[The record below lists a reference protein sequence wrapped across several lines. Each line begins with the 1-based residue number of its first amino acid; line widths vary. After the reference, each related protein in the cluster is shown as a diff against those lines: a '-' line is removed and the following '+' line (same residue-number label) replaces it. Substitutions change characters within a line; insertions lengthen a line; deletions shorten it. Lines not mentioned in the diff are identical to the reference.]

1 MPIDRQIE
9 KMRVQMTVNG
19 RRHERAV
26 EPRTL
31 LVDFIRQEL
40 RLTGTHV
47 GCAHGS
53 CGACTVLI
61 DGRAGRSCSTLAL
74 QADGAEIRTVESLAD
89 RDEPL
94 HPIQQAFHECHA
106 LQCGYC
112 TPGFLMATSQLLQEH
127 PDPTEQQI
135 RAGLAGNLCR
145 CTGYVNIVRAVK
157 LAAQKLRETDA

>member
-1 MPIDRQIE
+1 MSTE
-9 KMRVQMTVNG
+9 KMRVSMTVNG
-19 RRHERAV
+19 RRHERDV

-31 LVDFIRQEL
+31 LVDFIRREL
-40 RLTGTHV
+40 GLTGTHI

-74 QADGAEIRTVESLAD
+74 QAEGAEVRTVESLAAPGA
-89 RDEPL
+89 PL

-112 TPGFLMATSQLLQEH
+112 TPGFLMAASQLLRDL
-127 PDPTEQQI
+127 PDPTEEQI

-157 LAAQKLRETDA
+157 LAAQRLREKSA

>member
-1 MPIDRQIE
+1 MSTE
-9 KMRVQMTVNG
+9 KMRVRMTVNG
-19 RRHERAV
+19 RRHERDV

-40 RLTGTHV
+40 GLTGTHI

-74 QADGAEIRTVESLAD
+74 QAEGAEVRTVESLAAPGA
-89 RDEPL
+89 PL

-112 TPGFLMATSQLLQEH
+112 TPGFLMAASQLLQDH
-127 PDPTEQQI
+127 PDPTEPQI

-157 LAAQKLRETDA
+157 LAAQRLREKAP

>member
-1 MPIDRQIE
+1 MSIE
-9 KMRVQMTVNG
+9 KLTVRMMVNG
-19 RRHERAV
+19 RRCERQV
-26 EPRTL
+26 EPRML
-31 LVDFIRQEL
+31 LVDFLREEL

-61 DGRAGRSCSTLAL
+61 DGAAGRSCSTLAL
-74 QADGAEIRTVESLAD
+74 QAEGADIRTVESLAEPD
-89 RDEPL
+89 APL

-112 TPGFLMATSQLLQEH
+112 TPGFLMATSELLARH
-127 PDPTEQQI
+127 PEPSDEEI

-157 LAAQKLRETDA
+157 LAAKKMKA

>member
-1 MPIDRQIE
+1 MPIE
-9 KMRVQMTVNG
+9 KVTVRMTVNG
-19 RRHERAV
+19 RGCERSV

-31 LVDFIRQEL
+31 LVDFLRQDL

-61 DGRAGRSCSTLAL
+61 DGRAGRSCTTLAL
-74 QADGAEIRTVESLAD
+74 QAEGADIRTVESLAAPD
-89 RDEPL
+89 APL
-94 HPIQQAFHECHA
+94 HAIQQAFHECHA

-112 TPGFLMATSQLLQEH
+112 TPGFLMATSQLLQDR
-127 PDPTEQQI
+127 PDPSDKEI
-135 RAGLAGNLCR
+135 HAGLAGNLCR

-157 LAAQKLRETDA
+157 LAARKLKDARA

>member
-1 MPIDRQIE
+1 MPIE
-9 KMRVQMTVNG
+9 KMTVRMTVNG
-19 RRHERAV
+19 RRQERAV
-26 EPRTL
+26 EPRML
-31 LVDFIRQEL
+31 LVDFLRGEL

-61 DGRAGRSCSTLAL
+61 DGRASRSCTTLAL
-74 QADGAEIRTVESLAD
+74 QVEGADIRTVESLAAS
-89 RDEPL
+89 EAPL

-112 TPGFLMATSQLLQEH
+112 TPGFLIATSQLLQDYPE
-127 PDPTEQQI
+127 PSEQQI

-157 LAAQKLRETDA
+157 LAATKLKKANA

>member
-1 MPIDRQIE
+1 
-9 KMRVQMTVNG
+9 MRVRMTVNG
-19 RRHERAV
+19 RRHERDV

-40 RLTGTHV
+40 GLTGTHI

-74 QADGAEIRTVESLAD
+74 QAEGAEVRTVESLAAPGA
-89 RDEPL
+89 PL

-112 TPGFLMATSQLLQEH
+112 TPGFLMAASQLLQDH
-127 PDPTEQQI
+127 PDPTEPQI

-157 LAAQKLRETDA
+157 LAAQRLREKAP

>member
-1 MPIDRQIE
+1 MPIE
-9 KMRVQMTVNG
+9 KMTVRMTVNG
-19 RRHERAV
+19 RRYERQV

-40 RLTGTHV
+40 HLTGTHV

-61 DGRAGRSCSTLAL
+61 DGRAGRSCATLAL
-74 QADGAEIRTVESLAD
+74 QAEGADIRTVESLAEPD
-89 RDEPL
+89 APL
-94 HPIQQAFHECHA
+94 HPIQQAFHECHG

-112 TPGFLMATSQLLQEH
+112 TPGFLMATSQLLRQH
-127 PDPTEQQI
+127 PNPTDAQI

-157 LAAQKLRETDA
+157 LAAQKLKPVKA

>member
-1 MPIDRQIE
+1 MPVE
-9 KMRVQMTVNG
+9 KHRVSLTVNG
-19 RRHERAV
+19 RRHEREV
-26 EPRTL
+26 EPRML
-31 LVDFIRQEL
+31 LVDFLRIEL

-53 CGACTVLI
+53 CGACTVMI
-61 DGRAGRSCSTLAL
+61 DGRAGRSCTTLAL

-89 RDEPL
+89 PEGPL
-94 HPIQQAFHECHA
+94 NPIQQAFHECHA

-112 TPGFLMATSQLLQEH
+112 TPGFLMATTQLLEQH
-127 PDPTEQQI
+127 PEPTDAQI

-157 LAAQKLRETDA
+157 LAAQKIKAARA

>member
-1 MPIDRQIE
+1 MLE
-9 KMRVQMTVNG
+9 KLTVRMTVNG
-19 RRHERAV
+19 RRCEREV

-31 LVDFIRQEL
+31 LVDFLREHL

-61 DGRAGRSCSTLAL
+61 DGAAGRSCATLAL
-74 QADGAEIRTVESLAD
+74 QAEGADIRTVESLAEPD
-89 RDEPL
+89 APL

-112 TPGFLMATSQLLQEH
+112 TPGFLMSTSELLRLH
-127 PDPTEQQI
+127 PHPSDEEI

-157 LAAQKLRETDA
+157 LAAERLQK

>member
-1 MPIDRQIE
+1 MAIE
-9 KMRVQMTVNG
+9 THKLRLTVNG
-19 RRHERAV
+19 RRCEAEV

-31 LVDFIRQEL
+31 LVDFLRQDL

-53 CGACTVLI
+53 CGACTVMI
-61 DGRAGRSCSTLAL
+61 DGITGRSCTTLAL
-74 QADGAEIRTVESLAD
+74 QAEGGEVRTVESLA
-89 RDEPL
+89 EPEGPL
-94 HPIQQAFHECHA
+94 NPLQQAFHECHA

-112 TPGFLMATSQLLQEH
+112 TPGFLMAATQLLHEH
-127 PDPTEQQI
+127 PDPTDEQI

-157 LAAQKLRETDA
+157 LAARRISEAGA

>member
-1 MPIDRQIE
+1 MPTE
-9 KMRVQMTVNG
+9 KMRVCMTVNG
-19 RRHERAV
+19 QRHEREV

-40 RLTGTHV
+40 GLTGTHI

-74 QADGAEIRTVESLAD
+74 QADGAEVRTVESLAAPGA
-89 RDEPL
+89 PL
-94 HPIQQAFHECHA
+94 HPIQRAFHECHA

-135 RAGLAGNLCR
+135 RSGLAGNLCR

-157 LAAQKLRETDA
+157 IAAQRLREKAA

>member
-1 MPIDRQIE
+1 MPIE
-9 KMRVQMTVNG
+9 KTTVRMTVNG
-19 RRHERAV
+19 RRYERQV

-61 DGRAGRSCSTLAL
+61 DGRAGRSCTTLAL
-74 QADGAEIRTVESLAD
+74 QAEGADIRTVESLAGPD
-89 RDEPL
+89 APL
-94 HPIQQAFHECHA
+94 HPIQQAFHECHG

-112 TPGFLMATSQLLQEH
+112 TPGFLMATTQLLHDQ
-127 PDPTEQQI
+127 PDPTDAQI

-157 LAAQKLRETDA
+157 LAAKKLREAKA

>member
-1 MPIDRQIE
+1 
-9 KMRVQMTVNG
+9 
-19 RRHERAV
+19 
-26 EPRTL
+26 
-31 LVDFIRQEL
+31 
-40 RLTGTHV
+40 V

-61 DGRAGRSCSTLAL
+61 DGRAGRSCTTLAL
-74 QADGAEIRTVESLAD
+74 QAEGADICTGEALAAP
-89 RDEPL
+89 EAPL

-112 TPGFLMATSQLLQEH
+112 TPGFLMATSQLLQDH
-127 PDPTEQQI
+127 PDPSDRQI

-157 LAAQKLRETDA
+157 LAAQKMKEANA

>member
-1 MPIDRQIE
+1 MPIE
-9 KMRVQMTVNG
+9 KMKVRMTVNG
-19 RRHERAV
+19 QCHEREV

-31 LVDFIRQEL
+31 LVDFLRSEL

-74 QADGAEIRTVESLAD
+74 QAEGAEIRTVESLAAP
-89 RDEPL
+89 EAPL

-112 TPGFLMATSQLLQEH
+112 TPGFLMATSHLLQEH
-127 PDPTEQQI
+127 PDPSEKEI
-135 RAGLAGNLCR
+135 RAWLAGNLCR

-157 LAAQKLRETDA
+157 LAAQKLGEAKA

>member
-1 MPIDRQIE
+1 MQIE
-9 KMRVQMTVNG
+9 KTDVRMTVNG
-19 RRHERAV
+19 RRYERQV

-61 DGRAGRSCSTLAL
+61 DGRAGRSCTTLAL
-74 QADGAEIRTVESLAD
+74 QAEGADIHTVESLAGPD
-89 RDEPL
+89 APL
-94 HPIQQAFHECHA
+94 NPIQQAYHECHA

-112 TPGFLMATSQLLQEH
+112 TPGFLMATTQLLRQQ
-127 PDPTEQQI
+127 PDPTDAEI
-135 RAGLAGNLCR
+135 RSGLAGNLCR

-157 LAAQKLRETDA
+157 LAAKKLREAKA

>member
-1 MPIDRQIE
+1 MPIE
-9 KMRVQMTVNG
+9 KMTVRMTVNG
-19 RRHERAV
+19 RRHESMV

-31 LVDFIRQEL
+31 LVDFLRNDL

-61 DGRAGRSCSTLAL
+61 DGRAGRSCTTLAL
-74 QADGAEIRTVESLAD
+74 QAEGADVRTVESLAAP
-89 RDEPL
+89 EAPL
-94 HPIQQAFHECHA
+94 HAIQQAFHECHA

-112 TPGFLMATSQLLQEH
+112 TPGFLMTTRQLLTDH
-127 PDPTEQQI
+127 PDPSESEI

-157 LAAQKLRETDA
+157 LAAQKLREKA

>member
-1 MPIDRQIE
+1 MPID
-9 KMRVQMTVNG
+9 KMTVRLTVNG

-26 EPRTL
+26 EPRML
-31 LVDFIRQEL
+31 LVDFLRQEL

-61 DGRAGRSCSTLAL
+61 DGRASRSCSTLAL
-74 QADGAEIRTVESLAD
+74 QADGADIKTVESLAAPD
-89 RDEPL
+89 APL
-94 HPIQQAFHECHA
+94 HPMQQAFHECHA

-112 TPGFLMATSQLLQEH
+112 TPGFLMATSQLLQDY
-127 PDPTEQQI
+127 PDPSEKQI
-135 RAGLAGNLCR
+135 RVALAGNLCR

-157 LAAQKLRETDA
+157 LAAQKLREAKA